1 MMCSCSQCCNFFS
14 NADANSNS
22 AFSATLCLILESMR
36 LEETTLYNG
45 SDPDNNINELFDVL
59 AKRCHGRVVNATKL
73 MRHMHAKKFLGTDEC
88 MTELLDPSRTVSLN
102 LKNSL
107 IHFLKYHN

>member
-1 MMCSCSQCCNFFS
+1 
-14 NADANSNS
+14 
-22 AFSATLCLILESMR
+22 MR
-36 LEETTLYNG
+36 LDETTLNNG

-73 MRHMHAKKFLGTDEC
+73 MRHMHARKFLGTNEC

-102 LKNSL
+102 FKKSL
-107 IHFLKYHN
+107 IHF